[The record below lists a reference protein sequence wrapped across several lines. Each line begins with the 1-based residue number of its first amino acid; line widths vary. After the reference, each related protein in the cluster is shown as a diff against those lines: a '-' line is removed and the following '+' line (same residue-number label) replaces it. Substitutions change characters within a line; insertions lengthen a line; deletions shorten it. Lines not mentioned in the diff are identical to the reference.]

1 MPHHFIFTT
10 SPNQFK
16 HITKELI
23 YIDMSDISEQNA
35 YDTIKKCCSKIGINK
50 IAVDKEFFT
59 RKIADSLSLNI
70 EKDFDIDISGRIFNI
85 KILPFENTLHK
96 RFKIINIIDDTN
108 LKRKIAICLLGKKYK
123 KLKQI
128 NQEAKD
134 YINSHT
140 TQYLKDLSDKFKIY
154 EQSKINENDVLE
166 YFKNDQ
172 TLHKKFKKLLDYE
185 VSNVQKYSPK
195 IAESWVYYKEF
206 QSYHL

>member
-23 YIDMSDISEQNA
+23 YIDMNDLSKQNA

-50 IAVDKEFFT
+50 IDIDEEFFT
-59 RKIADSLSLNI
+59 RKIADSLALNI
-70 EKDFDIDISGRIFNI
+70 EKDFDIDINGKIFNI

-108 LKRKIAICLLGKKYK
+108 LKRKIAICLLGKNTKIK
-123 KLKQI
+123 HI
-128 NQEAKD
+128 NKEIKD
-134 YINSHT
+134 SINSYAIK
-140 TQYLKDLSDKFKIY
+140 YLKDLSDKFKIY
-154 EQSKINENDVLE
+154 DQSKIDENDVLE

-172 TLHKKFKKLLDYE
+172 ILYKKFRKLLDYE
-185 VSNVQKYSPK
+185 ISNVKKYAPK
-195 IAESWVYYKEF
+195 IVESWVYYKEF

>member
-23 YIDMSDISEQNA
+23 YIDMIDISEQNA
-35 YDTIKKCCSKIGINK
+35 YNTIKKCCSKIGINK

-108 LKRKIAICLLGKKYK
+108 LKRKIAICLIGKNIKIK
-123 KLKQI
+123 HI
-128 NQEAKD
+128 NKEIKD
-134 YINSHT
+134 SINSYAIK
-140 TQYLKDLSDKFKIY
+140 YLKDLSDKFKIY
-154 EQSKINENDVLE
+154 NQSKIDENDVLE

-172 TLHKKFKKLLDYE
+172 ILYKKFRKLLDYE
-185 VSNVQKYSPK
+185 ISNVKKYAPN
-195 IAESWVYYKEF
+195 IVESWTYYKEF